1 MTRFGR
7 AVTGALTLVIL
18 AGGCGAG
25 DDASR
30 LPDIDLPTVD
40 GSTSI
45 DLGDLTGPAVV
56 NLWATYCAPCR
67 REIPDFERVHRE
79 VADTVRIIGVNIGDT
94 PEQIDDYLSS
104 LDDPTVTYE
113 QVVDLMADV
122 PDTLGTVTLPVTVFL
137 DASGDIVEVHDGPL
151 EADELRERI
160 STLVD

>member
-7 AVTGALTLVIL
+7 AVTGALTLAIL

-122 PDTLGTVTLPVTVFL
+122 PDALGTVTLPVTFFL
-137 DASGDIVEVHDGPL
+137 NASGDIVEVHDGPL